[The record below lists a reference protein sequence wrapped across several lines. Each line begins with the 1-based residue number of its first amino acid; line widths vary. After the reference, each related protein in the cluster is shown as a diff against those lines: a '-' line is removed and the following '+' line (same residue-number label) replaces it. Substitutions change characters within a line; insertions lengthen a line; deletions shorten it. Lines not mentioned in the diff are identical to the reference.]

1 MEKKFDYISEAKKV
15 FDKEIEALEKTR
27 DALGKDFETILNL
40 ILDCEGKLI
49 LTGMGKPG
57 HIATKMSA
65 TFASLGIPSFFMH
78 PGEAMHGDLGMVEK
92 KDVVM
97 LMSYSG
103 ESEEVTRLMPVLKEI
118 GCKTIAITGKPQST
132 LAQECQYHF
141 FFPEFEEACYLHLA
155 PTSSTTTL
163 LVLGDALAVVASRAI
178 NYTRDDFAQDL
189 ESTLG
194 ANYSQK
200 KIVRH
205 GKKIRLDL
213 WDTAG
218 QEKYRAIGRHFY
230 KDSYIVCLVYDITNK
245 ESFERIKTVW
255 YPELKEHGE
264 KTKILALVGNKIDK
278 YLDEQVNEDDVKK
291 YAEEINAINK
301 RTSAMEGT
309 NIEDLFNSLVDK
321 YLKEIAGMIIEEEK
335 IKIKKDDLKNDKQKK
350 KGCC

>member
-1 MEKKFDYISEAKKV
+1 MDKKFDYISEAKKV
-15 FDKEIEALEKTR
+15 FDKEIEALQKTR

-40 ILDCEGKLI
+40 ILGCEGKLI

-163 LVLGDALAVVASRAI
+163 LVLGDALAVIASRAI
-178 NYTRDDFAQDL
+178 NYTRDDFGLHHPAGALGKKLLVKVKNLMYSGDEDAVVL
-189 ESTLG
+189 EGSTLHQAIVEMSKKG
-194 ANYSQK
+194 LSMVTIVDTEDNIKGIITDGDLRRMLDKNVDVYNAVVDDLMTKNPTTVDYREMAVNALQTMSDK
-200 KIVRH
+200 KITCMPVVN
-205 GKKIRLDL
+205 
-213 WDTAG
+213 
-218 QEKYRAIGRHFY
+218 EE
-230 KDSYIVCLVYDITNK
+230 NK
-245 ESFERIKTVW
+245 
-255 YPELKEHGE
+255 
-264 KTKILALVGNKIDK
+264 LVGTILMQDIFK
-278 YLDEQVNEDDVKK
+278 
-291 YAEEINAINK
+291 
-301 RTSAMEGT
+301 
-309 NIEDLFNSLVDK
+309 
-321 YLKEIAGMIIEEEK
+321 AGIVR
-335 IKIKKDDLKNDKQKK
+335 
-350 KGCC
+350 

>member
-1 MEKKFDYISEAKKV
+1 MDKKFDYISEAKKV
-15 FDKEIEALEKTR
+15 FDKEIEALQKTR
-27 DALGKDFETILNL
+27 DALGEDFETILNL

-163 LVLGDALAVVASRAI
+163 LVLGDALAVIASRAI
-178 NYTRDDFAQDL
+178 NYTRDDFGLHHPAGALGKKLLVKVKNLMYSGD
-189 ESTLG
+189 EDAVVWEGSTLHQAIVEMSKKG
-194 ANYSQK
+194 LSMVTIVDTDNNIKGIITDGDLRRMLDKNVDVYNAVVDDLMTKNPTTVDYREMAVNALQTMSDK
-200 KIVRH
+200 KITCMPVVN
-205 GKKIRLDL
+205 
-213 WDTAG
+213 
-218 QEKYRAIGRHFY
+218 EE
-230 KDSYIVCLVYDITNK
+230 NK
-245 ESFERIKTVW
+245 
-255 YPELKEHGE
+255 
-264 KTKILALVGNKIDK
+264 LVGTILMQDIFK
-278 YLDEQVNEDDVKK
+278 
-291 YAEEINAINK
+291 
-301 RTSAMEGT
+301 
-309 NIEDLFNSLVDK
+309 
-321 YLKEIAGMIIEEEK
+321 AGIVR
-335 IKIKKDDLKNDKQKK
+335 
-350 KGCC
+350 